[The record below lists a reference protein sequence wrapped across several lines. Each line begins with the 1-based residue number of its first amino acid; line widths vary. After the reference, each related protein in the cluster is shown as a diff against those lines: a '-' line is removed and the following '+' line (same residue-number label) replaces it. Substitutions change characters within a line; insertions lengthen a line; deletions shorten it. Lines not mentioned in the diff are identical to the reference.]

1 MMKKTI
7 LAIAALAAGVAG
19 AEPGFIRAVFSH
31 PGSGY
36 DGESDI
42 WNAAN
47 TTTVLQP
54 DVYSFTTPEQTT
66 YAYAA
71 YMWCEADTVY
81 AFRGQYD
88 DYLSVKIDNAFAVR
102 KNSSEC
108 QEALGIIVFP
118 KAAWHKIEIRCSN
131 NNGDGGANRSWTYG
145 GVWMKKGSGAFAKI
159 SDSGNGTLFRTDA
172 PEGYE
177 NYVVP
182 ESDFSFSL
190 NSDGES
196 VTLTWAT
203 DEPKTIIVPSTYGGL
218 PVTGIG
224 ASVFQNHTTL
234 QRVILPETV
243 TSIGNSAFAGC
254 ISLNTCNIPSG
265 VTAIPDSCFS
275 GCTRLHGVVL
285 PVGLKGIGR
294 YAFQNCSSLDTIDFP
309 DGLTS
314 VGYRAFEGCSSLKEA
329 ILPDSVTSLG
339 EFVFYS
345 CSSLVKT
352 HLPNGLKTIPH
363 SIFEYCSNL
372 SEVNIPDGATS
383 IDPRVFY
390 NCRSLREIVVP
401 ATVTSVGSYAF
412 YGVQRVVFL
421 GRPPAGLPNANVS
434 TAVYPK
440 EYGELWQ
447 MQLSLAQTGGFV
459 KENMPKV
466 EVISATVREN
476 APTIMDV
483 RFKVTSTK
491 PTVRVRAIAFEDGV
505 RSFANVARVETL
517 VDGTGVNVG
526 DSVAANVE
534 HVISWNV
541 AADLKTDLAN
551 IVVEVF
557 AIEDDIL
564 PLELTTIP
572 ANGTNKAM
580 ELSWNLLTE
589 RQIFDALLW
598 LYADKTPGLT
608 LENGVLK
615 YGDNIVASG
624 ETIQTSTRS
633 YSNWNSSTRQYEYTY
648 YLSAVEY
655 TFSKMGFSTL
665 SGDTLTYA
673 NSMTRMGLSPSGIRQ
688 YAYRWI
694 EAQ

>member
-7 LAIAALAAGVAG
+7 LAIAALAVGIALAATEEYGGMTYTYTVTGGKATITKAEGFAKTVEIPPVLGG
-19 AEPGFIRAVFSH
+19 AIVTTLGSVVFI
-31 PGSGY
+31 
-36 DGESDI
+36 
-42 WNAAN
+42 NN
-47 TTTVLQP
+47 TTVQRISIP
-54 DVYSFTTPEQTT
+54 D
-66 YAYAA
+66 
-71 YMWCEADTVY
+71 
-81 AFRGQYD
+81 
-88 DYLSVKIDNAFAVR
+88 
-102 KNSSEC
+102 
-108 QEALGIIVFP
+108 
-118 KAAWHKIEIRCSN
+118 
-131 NNGDGGANRSWTYG
+131 
-145 GVWMKKGSGAFAKI
+145 
-159 SDSGNGTLFRTDA
+159 
-172 PEGYE
+172 
-177 NYVVP
+177 
-182 ESDFSFSL
+182 
-190 NSDGES
+190 
-196 VTLTWAT
+196 
-203 DEPKTIIVPSTYGGL
+203 
-218 PVTGIG
+218 
-224 ASVFQNHTTL
+224 
-234 QRVILPETV
+234 TV
-243 TSIGNSAFAGC
+243 TSIGSDAFHGC

-265 VTAIPDSCFS
+265 VTAILESCFS

-285 PVGLKGIGR
+285 PAGLKSIGSN
-294 YAFQNCSSLDTIDFP
+294 AFQNCSSLDKIDFP

-314 VGYRAFEGCSSLKEA
+314 VGYWAFGGCSSLKEA

-339 EFVFYS
+339 ERVFYF
-345 CSSLVKT
+345 CSSLVKA
-352 HLPNGLKTIPH
+352 HLPNGLKTIPYG
-363 SIFEYCSNL
+363 IFEYCSKL

-383 IDPRVFY
+383 IDTYAFY
-390 NCRSLREIVVP
+390 SCGSLREIVVP
-401 ATVTSVGSYAF
+401 ATVTSVGSGAF
-412 YGVQRVVFL
+412 YGIQRVVFL
-421 GRPPAGLPNANVS
+421 SRPPVGLPNASVS

-447 MQLSLAQTGGFV
+447 MQLSLAHTGGFV

-517 VDGTGVNVG
+517 VDNTGVNIS

-541 AADLKTDLAN
+541 AADLKADLAN

-598 LYADKTPGLT
+598 LYADKDAGLT
-608 LENGVLK
+608 LVNGTVKNGSTQL
-615 YGDNIVASG
+615 ASG
-624 ETIQTSTRS
+624 TGTSNPNAIR
-633 YSNWNSSTRQYEYTY
+633 YI
-648 YLSAVEY
+648 
-655 TFSKMGFSTL
+655 FSKMGYSTL
-665 SGDTLTYA
+665 TGDALTYA
-673 NSMTRMGLSPSGIRQ
+673 NSMTRMGLAPDGIRQ

>member
-1 MMKKTI
+1 MKKTI
-7 LAIAALAAGVAG
+7 MFFAALAAGVAG

-36 DGESDI
+36 DGNSDI
-42 WNAAN
+42 WTADD
-47 TTTVLQP
+47 TTVVLQP
-54 DVYSFTTPEQTT
+54 DVYAFSSPSAEETT

-71 YMWCEADTVY
+71 YMWCEENAAY

-88 DYLSVKIDNAFAVR
+88 DHFSVKIDNVFIVA
-102 KNSSEC
+102 KNPSEC
-108 QEALGIIVFP
+108 AEGSGLVVFP
-118 KAAWHKIEIRCSN
+118 NAAWHKIEIRCSN
-131 NNGDGGANRSWTYG
+131 NKGAGGASSTYAYG

-159 SDSGNGTLFRTDA
+159 SDSGDGTLFRTDA

-177 NYVVP
+177 DYVAP

-203 DEPKTIIVPSTYGGL
+203 DELKTIIVPDTYAGL

-224 ASVFQNHTTL
+224 DSVFQNHTTL
-234 QRVILPETV
+234 QRVVLPETV

-265 VTAIPDSCFS
+265 VTEIPYSCYS

-285 PVGLKGIGR
+285 PAGLKSIGS
-294 YAFQNCSSLDTIDFP
+294 YAFHNCSSLDKIDFP
-309 DGLTS
+309 VALTS
-314 VGYRAFEGCSSLKEA
+314 INYEAFSGCSSLKEA
-329 ILPDSVTSLG
+329 MLPDSVTSLG
-339 EFVFYS
+339 DDVFMY
-345 CSSLVKT
+345 CSNLGKV
-352 HLPNGLKTIPH
+352 HLPNGLKAIPGQ
-363 SIFEYCSNL
+363 IYWGCGNL
-372 SEVNIPDGATS
+372 FEVNIPNEVAS
-383 IDPRVFY
+383 IGYASFFLCQD
-390 NCRSLREIVVP
+390 LREIVVP
-401 ATVTSVGSYAF
+401 ATVTSVGSAAF
-412 YGVQRVVFL
+412 DGVQRVVFL
-421 GRPPAGLPNANVS
+421 GRPPAGLPDARVS
-434 TAVYPK
+434 TAAYPK

-447 MQLSLAQTGGFV
+447 MQLSIAQTGGFV

-483 RFKVTSTK
+483 RFKVTSNK

-517 VDGTGVNVG
+517 VDNTGVNIG

-598 LYADKTPGLT
+598 LYADKTAGLT
-608 LENGVLK
+608 LVNGTVKNGSTQL
-615 YGDNIVASG
+615 ASG
-624 ETIQTSTRS
+624 TGTSNPNAIR
-633 YSNWNSSTRQYEYTY
+633 YI
-648 YLSAVEY
+648 
-655 TFSKMGFSTL
+655 FSKMGYSTL
-665 SGDTLTYA
+665 TGDTLTYA
-673 NSMTRMGLSPSGIRQ
+673 NSMSRMGLSPSGIRQ